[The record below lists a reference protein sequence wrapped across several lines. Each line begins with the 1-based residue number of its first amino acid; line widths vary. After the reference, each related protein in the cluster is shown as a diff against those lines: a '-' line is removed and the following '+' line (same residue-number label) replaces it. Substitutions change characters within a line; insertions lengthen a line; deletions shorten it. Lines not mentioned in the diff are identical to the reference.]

1 MELGGGGKF
10 GKYIKL
16 IKNTVK
22 SKTLCTP
29 HFLKLSTEP
38 DESLG
43 WGDPGHRA
51 LCLTPLI

>member
-22 SKTLCTP
+22 SKTLFTP

-43 WGDPGHRA
+43 WGDPGHWA